1 MTPFSLLSL
10 FRLASRIASRLS
22 ITFGFAR
29 ILQKA
34 KLTWNNL
41 HAKIDHCLEYWREAA
56 MCRGD
61 TALGTF
67 RWVDDLPYSRVYSDH
82 ECVDWQRLD
91 AWARGRMVNMSDYS
105 QFLH

>member
-1 MTPFSLLSL
+1 
-10 FRLASRIASRLS
+10 
-22 ITFGFAR
+22 
-29 ILQKA
+29 
-34 KLTWNNL
+34 
-41 HAKIDHCLEYWREAA
+41 

-91 AWARGRMVNMSDYS
+91 TWARGRMVNMSDYS